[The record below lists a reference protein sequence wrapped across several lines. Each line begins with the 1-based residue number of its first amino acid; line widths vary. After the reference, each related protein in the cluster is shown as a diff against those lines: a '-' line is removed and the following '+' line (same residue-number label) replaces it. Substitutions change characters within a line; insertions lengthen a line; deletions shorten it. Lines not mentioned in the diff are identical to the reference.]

1 MWCVYMIKSAQK
13 NWYYIGSTDS
23 LTRRLSE
30 HNKGRVISTKRYIP
44 LKLVFLKELKTEK
57 EAREYE
63 KRLKKRRKE
72 KEELIRKIEN
82 KNL

>member
-1 MWCVYMIKSAQK
+1 MIKNAQK

-23 LTRRLSE
+23 LTRRLNE
-30 HNKGRVISTKRYIP
+30 HNKGQVISTKRYMP
-44 LKLVFLKELKTEK
+44 LKLVFVKELKTKK

-82 KNL
+82 KDL